1 MCHRAVLSRRLVPAL
16 MLLAILSA
24 QALSQEPMPPRAVV
38 VALEDQVINPVAER
52 FLIRAI
58 RQAADRGDQCVIIQ
72 LDTPG
77 GILNSTRH
85 IVKEIL
91 TAEVPVIVY
100 VAPSGARAG
109 SAGVFITLSAH
120 VAAMA
125 PGTNIGAAH
134 PMAGGG
140 LLPADNGERA
150 KDDLQHILS
159 EKITN
164 DAVAWA
170 RALAE
175 YRGRNADWAARAVKD
190 SISTPANQALEE
202 HVVELLAADQG
213 DLLNLLDGRRIPLT
227 RRVVVLNTRGAI
239 FERLEMS
246 WSERSLSLL
255 ANPTLAYLL
264 LLLGVSGLMFEI
276 THPGIWIP
284 GVLGL
289 ICLVL
294 AFFAMQMLPINYA
307 GLALIVLGVLL
318 VVLEVK
324 AHSYGMLTVAGIVS
338 LLVGAA
344 MLIEPVDGIER
355 VSWLVVAPVTIA
367 LALIL
372 LLLVGNVVR
381 AHQTKVQ
388 TGMERLIGAVAHVRG
403 DMDGLGY
410 VFVAGEL
417 WHARC
422 DLPLQ
427 DGENVCILGYDG
439 LTLNVK
445 PADRAQV

>member
-1 MCHRAVLSRRLVPAL
+1 MANLAALSRRLAL
-16 MLLAILSA
+16 LLLALLTA
-24 QALSQEPMPPRAVV
+24 EARGQEPIPPRVLV
-38 VALEDQVINPVAER
+38 VALEDQVIHPVTER
-52 FLIRAI
+52 FLVRAL
-58 RQAADRGDQCVIIQ
+58 RQAADRGDQCVILQ

-77 GILNSTRH
+77 GLLDSTRH

-91 TAEVPVIVY
+91 TSEVPVVVY

-134 PMAGGG
+134 PIAPGAAPVAFG
-140 LLPADNGERA
+140 NEERPN
-150 KDDLQHILS
+150 DELQQILS
-159 EKITN
+159 DKITN

-170 RALAE
+170 RALAD

-202 HVVELLAADQG
+202 HVVDLLAADQS
-213 DLLNLLDGRRIPLT
+213 DLLNLLDGRRIVLT
-227 RRVVVLNTRGAI
+227 RRVVTLNTRGAI
-239 FERLEMS
+239 VERLEMS
-246 WSERSLSLL
+246 WSERLLSLL

-264 LLLGVSGLMFEI
+264 LLLGYAGLMFEI

-289 ICLVL
+289 ICLIL

-307 GLALIVLGVLL
+307 GLALIVLGLLL

-324 AHSYGMLTVAGIVS
+324 APSYGMLTAAGIVS
-338 LLVGAA
+338 LLVGSA

-372 LLLVGNVVR
+372 LLLVSNVVR
-381 AHQTKVQ
+381 AHRAKVQ
-388 TGMERLIGAVAHVRG
+388 TGMNRLIGAMARVRG
-403 DMDGLGY
+403 DMNGLGY

-422 DLPLQ
+422 ELPLQ
-427 DGENVCILGYDG
+427 DGEDVCILGYDG
-439 LTLNVK
+439 LTLRVK
-445 PADRAQV
+445 PAERAPM